1 MTNYS
6 ENDIILASL
15 IAVILV
21 LIIFCVYI
29 CYKRKKNVKTN
40 KNNENKE
47 RRISFGSEHSY
58 MYNSDG
64 CESVD
69 SYISHD
75 FFDNV

>member
-6 ENDIILASL
+6 EIDIILASL

-21 LIIFCVYI
+21 LIIIFCVYI
-29 CYKRKKNVKTN
+29 CCKRKKNIKTN
-40 KNNENKE
+40 ENNQ

-58 MYNSDG
+58 MYNSDD
-64 CESVD
+64 CKSVD
-69 SYISHD
+69 TYISHD